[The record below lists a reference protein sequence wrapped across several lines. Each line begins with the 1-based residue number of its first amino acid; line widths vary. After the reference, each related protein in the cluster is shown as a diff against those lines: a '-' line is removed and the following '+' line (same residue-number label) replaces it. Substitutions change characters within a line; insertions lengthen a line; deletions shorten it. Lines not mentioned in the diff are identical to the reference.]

1 MIWLFKNCVGGFGNH
16 FLLGVIKVI
25 IFPQLDLIKKL
36 NIRILINLFSYLHDI
51 PIHIPRDDLVIV
63 KIIHGVLGSK
73 VLCITTSFFFNL
85 LNPRFKLKIPKPNN
99 T

>member
-1 MIWLFKNCVGGFGNH
+1 MCGRFWKPFFIRSDKGNY
-16 FLLGVIKVI
+16 
-25 IFPQLDLIKKL
+25 FPTIRPDEKL

-51 PIHIPRDDLVIV
+51 LIHIPRDDLVIV
-63 KIIHGVLGSK
+63 KIMHGVLGSK

-85 LNPRFKLKIPKPNN
+85 LNPRFKLKIPKPDN